1 MIMKYRRLDSNGDYV
16 FGNNELDYISGK
28 EAIAQAIQTKI
39 KLYYQEWWENISIG
53 IPMFQS
59 IVGKV
64 ANQNLK
70 MTASLLLI
78 DRIKEVEGVISVKN
92 IQVTVDN
99 RVISFEIEVET
110 SYGDVDINLGV
121 DF

>member
-92 IQVTVDN
+92 IQVMVDN

>member
-92 IQVTVDN
+92 VQVIVDN